1 MLNIF
6 IIDDMSYGKIGFINL
21 YWIVCF
27 VKCFYIYMV
36 IRCILMVDSVFGIV
50 FIEFSYLLGG

>member
-6 IIDDMSYGKIGFINL
+6 FIDDMSYGKIGFINL

-27 VKCFYIYMV
+27 VKCRVYKF
-36 IRCILMVDSVFGIV
+36 L
-50 FIEFSYLLGG
+50 YLYGD